1 MQRFLNSKSISVLIF
16 IFSITNTVLG
26 QTETSI
32 PLAEIIAK
40 AGEQRKVYVEEF
52 KNLLSQE
59 TKKFEI
65 YDKKG
70 AVKKSRT
77 VTSTF
82 IVYQLSKGDNLVAEY
97 RHVIAVDGKPLD
109 NADKRAQDFFEKIA
123 RAESQ
128 NSELAKL
135 HDESTR
141 FDQEILVDGF
151 TLFQSVALVE
161 KVRPF
166 IEFRLEGREILDG
179 TEVLIVSYRQ
189 TRQSPFIVIN
199 SKKGAQ
205 NVTPILKYDVD
216 LEDDVDFRERL
227 SGKFWIDAKTFQV
240 WREER
245 LMTVQPGDFAVPV
258 PLAED
263 VFEFQKSEFGILT
276 PKKISHTQYE
286 LKKKDRVS
294 IKEGRV
300 VFEYEKFTKPD
311 VEVKSTD
318 VKN

>member
-1 MQRFLNSKSISVLIF
+1 MQRFLNIKLISVLIF
-16 IFSITNTVLG
+16 IFAIANTVVAQNEANLP
-26 QTETSI
+26 I
-32 PLAEIIAK
+32 AEIVAK

-82 IVYQLSKGDNLVAEY
+82 IVYQLSKGDNRVAEY

-109 NADKRAQDFFEKIA
+109 NADKRAQDFFEKIEKV
-123 RAESQ
+123 ESLGK
-128 NSELAKL
+128 ELKKL
-135 HDESTR
+135 HDESLR
-141 FDQEILVDGF
+141 HDLDILVNGF

-166 IEFRLEGREILDG
+166 LEFKLEGREILDG
-179 TEVLIVSYRQ
+179 AEVLVVSYRQ

-199 SKKGAQ
+199 SKKGSP
-205 NVTPILKYDVD
+205 NVVPSLKYDVG
-216 LEDDVDFRERL
+216 LEDDVDFKERL
-227 SGKFWIDAKTFQV
+227 SGKFWIDASTFQV
-240 WREER
+240 WREQR
-245 LMTVQPGDFAVPV
+245 LITLQPENFAVPV

-263 VFEFQKSEFGILT
+263 VFEFQKSDFGILT

-286 LKKKDRVS
+286 LKKKDRTS

-311 VEVKSTD
+311 VEVKSSE
-318 VKN
+318 VKQ